1 MKINKHAVTT
11 TLAAA
16 GLFLSSSVLAMPGF
30 TEDAPQ
36 STVDVCIAQ
45 IAVQANYENAGLV
58 RHDVESRQRRIS
70 GHTLRINTTVYGI
83 DGEEVI
89 REYTTTC
96 AVTDRQ
102 ETKLFRIRE
111 KGPRTTGS
119 RLAS

>member
-1 MKINKHAVTT
+1 MKINKHAVTI

-36 STVDVCIAQ
+36 STIDVCVAQ

-58 RHDVESRQRRIS
+58 RHYVESRQRRFS
-70 GHTLRINTTVYGI
+70 GHTLRIDTIVYGI
-83 DGEEVI
+83 NGEDVI
-89 REYTTTC
+89 REYATIC
-96 AVTDRQ
+96 AVTDSQ
-102 ETKLFRIRE
+102 ETKVFKIRE
-111 KGPRTTGS
+111 KGSRTSGS